1 MIKNRLRPF
10 LLNFRTS
17 SKLTKTG
24 AKELDT
30 AQSHG
35 IVVRHKDLKFV
46 TCPIYYAT
54 GMS

>member
-30 AQSHG
+30 ARSHE
-35 IVVRHKDLKFV
+35 IAVRNKDLKFV